1 MLNQSICFL
10 VTPLFFVSLQTK
22 KNVTIMDIVVENLT
36 KIYGTQRAVD
46 NISFRVNTGEV
57 LGFLGPNG
65 AGKTTT
71 MKAITTYLVP
81 NQGDVKVGKFSIH
94 EQPEEIKKRIGYLP
108 ESNPLYHDMPVIDYL
123 KFVGELQGISSA
135 KIKEKIRE
143 MVVVCGLEG
152 EKHKKIGEL
161 SKGYRQRVGL
171 AQALIHDP
179 EVLILDE
186 PTSGLDPNQIVEIR
200 ELIKKIGRQ
209 KTVILSS
216 HILAEVEATCD
227 RIMIINKGKIVAD
240 GTPEDLRKQAQGKEI
255 LKVTIEDGQ
264 LDDIYDKL
272 RKLPSVEMVDIL
284 VKNKNVFEV
293 QSKRSESSRRS
304 IFNLCVQNKWILTE
318 LSATETK
325 LEDIF
330 RELTHS

>member
-1 MLNQSICFL
+1 
-10 VTPLFFVSLQTK
+10 
-22 KNVTIMDIVVENLT
+22 MDIVVENLT

-46 NISFRVNTGEV
+46 NITFRVKTGEV

-71 MKAITTYLVP
+71 MKAITTYLIP
-81 NQGDVKVGKFSIH
+81 NEGTIKVGEFSIS
-94 EQPEEIKKRIGYLP
+94 EQPDEIKKRIGYLP
-108 ESNPLYHDMPVIDYL
+108 ESNPLYQEMPVIDYL
-123 KFVGELQGISSA
+123 RFVAELQGI
-135 KIKEKIRE
+135 EKSKVNDRLRE
-143 MVVVCGLEG
+143 MVDICGLEG

-161 SKGYRQRVGL
+161 SKGYKQRVGL

-186 PTSGLDPNQIVEIR
+186 PTSGHDPNQIVEIR
-200 ELIKKIGRQ
+200 ELIKKIGRK

-240 GTPEDLRKQAQGKEI
+240 GTSEELRKHAQGKEI
-255 LKVTIEDGQ
+255 VKVIIEDGHWSS
-264 LDDIYDKL
+264 IFEKL
-272 RKLPSVEMVDIL
+272 QKIDSVDVVDIL
-284 VKNKNVFEV
+284 NKEKNVFEI
-293 QSKRSESSRRS
+293 QSRANQSSRKKV
-304 IFNLCVQNKWILTE
+304 FKVCVENNWTLTE
-318 LSATETK
+318 MTPIETK

-330 RELTHS
+330 RELTLS

>member
-1 MLNQSICFL
+1 
-10 VTPLFFVSLQTK
+10 
-22 KNVTIMDIVVENLT
+22 MDIVVENLT

-46 NISFRVNTGEV
+46 NISFRVKTGEV

-81 NQGDVKVGKFSIH
+81 TEGDIRVGEYSIH
-94 EQPEEIKKRIGYLP
+94 ERPEEIKKKIGYLP
-108 ESNPLYHDMPVIDYL
+108 ESNPLYQDMPVIDYL
-123 KFVGELQGISSA
+123 KFVGELQGIRSA
-135 KIKEKIRE
+135 NIKEKIRE
-143 MVVVCGLEG
+143 MVVTCGLEG
-152 EKHKKIGEL
+152 EKHKKISEL

-186 PTSGLDPNQIVEIR
+186 PTTGLDPNQIVEIR
-200 ELIKKIGRQ
+200 ELIKKIGRK

-227 RIMIINKGKIVAD
+227 RIMIINNGKIVAD
-240 GTPEDLRKQAQGKEI
+240 GTSETLRKQAAGKEI
-255 LKVTIEDGQ
+255 LKVTLEDVEKNTAFEH
-264 LDDIYDKL
+264 LSAL
-272 RKLPSVEMVDIL
+272 ETVEMVDIIS
-284 VKNKNVFEV
+284 NKISRFEV
-293 QSKRSESSRRS
+293 QSKPNTSSRRGV
-304 IFNLCVQNKWILTE
+304 FNLCVDKGWTLTE
-318 LSATETK
+318 LTPLETK

-330 RELTHS
+330 RTLTLS